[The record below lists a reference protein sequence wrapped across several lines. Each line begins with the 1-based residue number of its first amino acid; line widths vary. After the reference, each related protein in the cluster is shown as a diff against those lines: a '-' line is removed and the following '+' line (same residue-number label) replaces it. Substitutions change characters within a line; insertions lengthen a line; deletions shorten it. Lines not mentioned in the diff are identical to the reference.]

1 VKGTF
6 YLVDGTALAY
16 RSHFAFINNPLR
28 NSKGQETSATYG
40 YVTALLSLLDENPDY
55 IAVAFDVSRK
65 TFRTDLFPEYKATRD
80 KAPSELKRQWGDIK
94 EITLALGIPVLEL
107 EGYEADDLIG
117 TAAVQAAGKGLDVRI
132 VSGDKDMMQLVSDRV
147 TMLDLHKRSGPE
159 VIDADGVRD
168 KFGVEPERVT
178 DVMGLMGDSSDNVPG
193 VPLIGPKK
201 ATALIREFGSLD
213 EVLARAPAGK
223 PNKTNKNLVE
233 FAEQARL
240 SKQLVTID
248 TDAPVDVPLQ
258 RYDPDARDTETL
270 ARLFKDLEFSALYKK
285 VARAEAAAP
294 SGQGYSV
301 AGTAKEVDA
310 LAAAL
315 TDTDFFA
322 FDAVAAG
329 TDLFDAELLG
339 VAFAWRAGEAVYVPW
354 DDKAAKKLAPAFA
367 DADVA
372 KGAADAKWARHVLL
386 SHDTPVRG
394 LAFDPMIASYLL
406 DPGASG
412 YGLETMALKHLG
424 LRKTTLESLVGKGK
438 NAITLAEVED
448 DKVAHFAAENADVVL
463 RLAEHFRPALKEM
476 ELDRLFADV
485 EMPLVPV
492 LGDMERAGIGL
503 DGAYLEEMG
512 REMEEIAH
520 RLVEEIHD
528 LAGEVFNINST
539 KQLGPILFEKLR
551 IQEGSRKRPKRT
563 RTGLY
568 STDATTLDPFADNP
582 IVAKLFEYRA
592 ITKLKSTYVD
602 TLPQLV
608 HRRTG
613 RIHCT
618 FHQTVAATGRLACS
632 DPNLQNIP
640 VRTPLGR
647 RIRKAFVADEGCKL
661 LAADY
666 SQIELRLMAH
676 LSGDP
681 GLCEV
686 YEHGGD
692 IHAETAARMF
702 GLKLDEVSRDQRN
715 SAKAINFGILYGM
728 GPQRLAR
735 DLKITLAEAKQ
746 FLEAY
751 FREFPGVKDFQIH
764 AVETARANGYV
775 TTLLGRRRA
784 IPEVNSKEPG
794 TRAQAE
800 NVAKNTPVQGTAA
813 DMIKVAM
820 IRIHRRL
827 RDEKF
832 AARMLLQVHDELVFE
847 VPDGEIDA
855 VSKLVVAEME
865 GALELRVPIVAEVG
879 VGDDWL
885 EAH

>member
-1 VKGTF
+1 
-6 YLVDGTALAY
+6 
-16 RSHFAFINNPLR
+16 
-28 NSKGQETSATYG
+28 
-40 YVTALLSLLDENPDY
+40 
-55 IAVAFDVSRK
+55 
-65 TFRTDLFPEYKATRD
+65 
-80 KAPSELKRQWGDIK
+80 
-94 EITLALGIPVLEL
+94 
-107 EGYEADDLIG
+107 
-117 TAAVQAAGKGLDVRI
+117 
-132 VSGDKDMMQLVSDRV
+132 
-147 TMLDLHKRSGPE
+147 
-159 VIDADGVRD
+159 
-168 KFGVEPERVT
+168 
-178 DVMGLMGDSSDNVPG
+178 
-193 VPLIGPKK
+193 
-201 ATALIREFGSLD
+201 
-213 EVLARAPAGK
+213 
-223 PNKTNKNLVE
+223 
-233 FAEQARL
+233 
-240 SKQLVTID
+240 
-248 TDAPVDVPLQ
+248 
-258 RYDPDARDTETL
+258 
-270 ARLFKDLEFSALYKK
+270 
-285 VARAEAAAP
+285 
-294 SGQGYSV
+294 
-301 AGTAKEVDA
+301 
-310 LAAAL
+310 
-315 TDTDFFA
+315 
-322 FDAVAAG
+322 
-329 TDLFDAELLG
+329 
-339 VAFAWRAGEAVYVPW
+339 
-354 DDKAAKKLAPAFA
+354 
-367 DADVA
+367 
-372 KGAADAKWARHVLL
+372 
-386 SHDTPVRG
+386 
-394 LAFDPMIASYLL
+394 
-406 DPGASG
+406 
-412 YGLETMALKHLG
+412 MALKHLG

-448 DKVAHFAAENADVVL
+448 DKVAHFAAENADVVW
-463 RLAEHFRPALKEM
+463 RLAEHFRPALAEM

-520 RLVEEIHD
+520 RLVEEIHE

-568 STDATTLDPFADNP
+568 STDATTLEPYTDNP

-613 RIHCT
+613 RVHCT

-647 RIRKAFVADEGCKL
+647 RIRKAFVPDDGCRL

-676 LSGDP
+676 LSEDP

-686 YEHGGD
+686 YERGGD

-702 GLKLDEVSRDQRN
+702 GLELDEVSRDQRN

-751 FREFPGVKDFQIH
+751 FREFPGVKEFQIR
-764 AVETARANGYV
+764 AVETARADGYV

-794 TRAQAE
+794 IRAQAE

-813 DMIKVAM
+813 DLIKVAM

-855 VSKLVVAEME
+855 VSKLVVGEME

-879 VGDDWL
+879 IGDDWL